1 MTVGPYSLR
10 LKSPSETGTR
20 LFTLLSDYVQS
31 TSIPAA
37 TVAQSIHELG
47 QTPIS
52 NGQNDGP
59 SVERFLWETWAV
71 VIDLAKQ
78 LPGDSL
84 DRLVDALQALT
95 AIPASTVTIW
105 EV

>member
-10 LKSPSETGTR
+10 HKSPSETGTR

-59 SVERFLWETWAV
+59 SVERFLWETWTV

-78 LPGDSL
+78 LPGDRL
-84 DRLVDALQALT
+84 DRLVDVLQALT